1 MRNLLTNIR
10 KLFTYR
16 RPVDTEG
23 GFELLE
29 DEFEKSDTEEVPS
42 EKYGVNTGN
51 PSNQEK
57 SKKGATVK
65 QPIKVEQWNKQKNNQ
80 GGKIPTSNM
89 RQNIISTDLNVNK
102 EYIRQSFSMPK
113 NQDIVIR
120 EFRIARKLKAFIV
133 FIDGMVDKTSI
144 NQFVLPQLMNP
155 ECLAGF
161 SGDCPLDYIMEDVL
175 SITQLTKTAD
185 FNITKI
191 QALNGLSILF
201 VDGCPE
207 ALMIE
212 TRGFEKRGIDRPIT
226 EQVVR
231 GSQEGFTENLRTN
244 LTLLRRIIKNEK
256 LITEVIPV
264 GKLNK
269 INCAIL
275 YIEGVTNPKIV
286 REVRRRIKGIN
297 IDFIEGNGMLEQLIE
312 DNPFMLFPQVV
323 TTERPD
329 RASSFLAEGQV
340 VIITESDPFAIAVP
354 MSFFRLFHSSE
365 DSMLRWEYGTF
376 LRMIRLVGVL
386 SALMIP
392 GMYVALA
399 LYHHEMIPTPLLESI
414 ARMRE
419 NVPFPT
425 IIELILMEISFELIR
440 EGGVR
445 IPGVIGQTL
454 GILGAL
460 ILGQVAVAAGLA
472 SPLLIVIVALTGLG
486 SFTMPNFS
494 MAISIRILRFFFI
507 FAGGIA
513 GFYGISL
520 AFILVAAIACHMKSF
535 GVPFLTPVAPR
546 VKINPDVII
555 RHPIFRQKMRSDG
568 FNTPN
573 RKRAG
578 NNAMEWTKEKGGDDQ

>member
-1 MRNLLTNIR
+1 MRNVLTNIS

-29 DEFEKSDTEEVPS
+29 DEFEQSDTEEVPS
-42 EKYGVNTGN
+42 EKYGGNTGN
-51 PSNQEK
+51 PSIQEK
-57 SKKGATVK
+57 SKRFSTVK
-65 QPIKVEQWNKQKNNQ
+65 QPMKVEQWNKQKNTQ
-80 GGKIPTSNM
+80 KQSHSSM
-89 RQNIISTDLNVNK
+89 KQSIISTDLNANK

-155 ECLAGF
+155 ECLADF
-161 SGDCPLDYIMEDVL
+161 SGDCPLDYIMADVL

-185 FNITKI
+185 FNIIKT
-191 QALNGLSILF
+191 QALNGVSILF

-256 LITEVIPV
+256 LITEVVPV

-275 YIEGVTNPKIV
+275 YIEGVSNPKIV
-286 REVRRRIKGIN
+286 SEVRRRIKGIN
-297 IDFIEGNGMLEQLIE
+297 IDFVEGNGMLEQLIE

-340 VIITESDPFAIAVP
+340 VIITEGDPFAIAVP

-425 IIELILMEISFELIR
+425 IIELILMELSFELIR

-460 ILGQVAVAAGLA
+460 ILGQVAVTAGLA
-472 SPLLIVIVALTGLG
+472 SPILIVMVALTGLG

-520 AFILVAAIACHMKSF
+520 AFVLIAAIACHMKSF

-578 NNAMEWTKEKGGDDQ
+578 NKVMEWTKEKGGDDE